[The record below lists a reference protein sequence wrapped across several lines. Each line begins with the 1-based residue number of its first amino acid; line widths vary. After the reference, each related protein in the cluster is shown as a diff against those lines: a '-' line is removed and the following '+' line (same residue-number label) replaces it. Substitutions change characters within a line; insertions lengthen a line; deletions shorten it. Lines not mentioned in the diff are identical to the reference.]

1 MKITVIGAGYVGL
14 VTAACFAELG
24 NQVMCVEKISS
35 KLEKLCRGISP
46 IYEPGL
52 DEMLQKNIQ
61 ENRIF
66 FTDKIEEGV
75 KFSDVIFICV
85 GTPQSESGKADLS
98 QVEEAARQI
107 AINMDSYKLIIEK
120 STVPVNTH
128 KWVKKTVKR
137 YAKRYRV

>member
-85 GTPQSESGKADLS
+85 GTSERKW
-98 QVEEAARQI
+98 
-107 AINMDSYKLIIEK
+107 K
-120 STVPVNTH
+120 SRFITS
-128 KWVKKTVKR
+128 
-137 YAKRYRV
+137 